1 MISMQVIFL
10 GPPPCG
16 SANAVPEGGGQ
27 QGVGFWGFFHKS
39 LRGLKIPGLSSGPNL
54 SFARA
59 APLFQKFLAFFP
71 NDVYNVGE
79 QKDFSKNPRF
89 IMTEMSAQKK
99 PGISFSRNRRAMQK
113 EIRRIALEIAKKFDP
128 EKIILFGSHAA
139 GKADADS
146 DIDLMIIIDSAISS
160 VDMAVKISLSVRHNF
175 PLDILVKTPA
185 EVNKRLES
193 GDFFVR
199 QILKEGVVLYE
210 RSRKRVDRKS

>member
-1 MISMQVIFL
+1 
-10 GPPPCG
+10 
-16 SANAVPEGGGQ
+16 
-27 QGVGFWGFFHKS
+27 
-39 LRGLKIPGLSSGPNL
+39 
-54 SFARA
+54 
-59 APLFQKFLAFFP
+59 
-71 NDVYNVGE
+71 
-79 QKDFSKNPRF
+79 
-89 IMTEMSAQKK
+89 
-99 PGISFSRNRRAMQK
+99 MQK